1 MLCWEIEGALL
12 FLRKDRRATSNKD
25 AAALL
30 VPEELKEYL
39 LVEHEGPFSLM
50 NEPHHPLQETKAF
63 FAQ

>member
-12 FLRKDRRATSNKD
+12 FLRKDRRTKTQQ
-25 AAALL
+25 LF